1 MMDQE
6 QQRSLTWNSKLH
18 SHFYTD
24 CSRWEATEGVI
35 HMLWLFFIYFVI
47 NKDSARKSFHGSDVQ
62 LLNKKV
68 LRLKT
73 LIFLQSPSPNVV
85 RSSAVNVA

>member
-1 MMDQE
+1 MMDQV

-18 SHFYTD
+18 SHFYTVQGG
-24 CSRWEATEGVI
+24 SRWEATKGVI
-35 HMLWLFFIYFVI
+35 HMLWSFFIYFVI

-73 LIFLQSPSPNVV
+73 LISL
-85 RSSAVNVA
+85 